1 MPSFRTRLRAARAAA
16 LTAVLVGLAV
26 FVGPAAVAAPSSAPA
41 PQLHQAS
48 HKRPKQVTNYEN
60 SKATVPYDYG
70 KVLNYYG
77 HRLCLLANQP
87 SGNREILT
95 GERYSDESYYP
106 SYKVKGTKDYHK
118 QESCP
123 DQPPVPGGH
132 AVRKLR
138 YKNVLIALVE
148 SAGNQV
154 SSDSPY
160 SGLMRRAMIS
170 ENRRIYNRIRNRLLR
185 DHPQMKLVTFTR
197 FWKLLELPKR
207 KRVPDQKLQDPPPCM
222 ADGSCHRP
230 EDPAR

>member
-1 MPSFRTRLRAARAAA
+1 MPSFRTRLRAARAAV
-16 LTAVLVGLAV
+16 LTAALLALAV
-26 FVGPAAVAAPSSAPA
+26 GSLPPTAA
-41 PQLHQAS
+41 AS

-60 SKATVPYDYG
+60 SKATVRYDYG
-70 KVLNYYG
+70 AALNYYG

-123 DQPPVPGGH
+123 QKPPVPSGH

-138 YKNVLIALVE
+138 HKNVLIALVE

-170 ENRRIYNRIRNRLLR
+170 ENRRIYNRIRNQLLR
-185 DHPQMKLVTFTR
+185 DHPQMKLVTFAR

-207 KRVPDQKLQDPPPCM
+207 KTVPEQKLKDPPPCM

-230 EDPAR
+230 EDPPSQAR